1 MKKLEGLLQMSFADV
16 LLDKRKGLDQ
26 YKTQTAGLHN
36 FRHKIRHSFIIV
48 YIHGGRGK
56 WNEERTE
63 AGGKEKEEEV
73 AVSDR
78 RVFRKTNLCMHDVL
92 NSGLEN
98 DILVVKEA

>member
-26 YKTQTAGLHN
+26 YKTQTAAGLHN

-63 AGGKEKEEEV
+63 VGGKEK
-73 AVSDR
+73 
-78 RVFRKTNLCMHDVL
+78 K
-92 NSGLEN
+92 
-98 DILVVKEA
+98 KW

>member
-63 AGGKEKEEEV
+63 VGGKEK
-73 AVSDR
+73 
-78 RVFRKTNLCMHDVL
+78 K
-92 NSGLEN
+92 
-98 DILVVKEA
+98 KW